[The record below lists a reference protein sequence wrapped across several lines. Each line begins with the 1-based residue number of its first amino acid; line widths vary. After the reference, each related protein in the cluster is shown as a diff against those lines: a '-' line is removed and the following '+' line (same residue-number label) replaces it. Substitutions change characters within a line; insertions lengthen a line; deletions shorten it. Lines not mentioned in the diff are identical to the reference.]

1 MASLQCHSCGAPV
14 PYDEPIGR
22 SLTCEKCGADL
33 RSCINCRHYD
43 TRYNNAC
50 TEPQADLVEDKT
62 RGNFCEYFYF
72 SRTPFTGVP
81 ADRSR
86 AADARARLADLFKP
100 AGEATPPGSTPST
113 REATAREK
121 LDALFRKKPDGGTS
135 S

>member
-43 TRYNNAC
+43 TRYNNSC
-50 TEPQADLVEDKT
+50 TEPQADLVEDKS

-72 SRTPFTGVP
+72 SRAPFTGVP

-86 AADARARLADLFKP
+86 AAEARAKLADLFKP
-100 AGEATPPGSTPST
+100 RGESAPPDAGSEAPGT
-113 REATAREK
+113 REAKAREK
-121 LDALFRKKPDGGTS
+121 LDALFRKKSDG
-135 S
+135 